1 MLLFWSCITLYDSIY
16 FSSVSC
22 VSKKKVEQKQSV
34 SFEPILA
41 INLRSHRINNYV
53 NIFPSG
59 DYTLRCCVYQGSD
72 VLTRIMPFPQL
83 LHSLF
88 RKGKLLLVIERIS
101 KEISKWVKLSIII
114 LQKSFNTVIRPFRKP
129 SNTVSCIKF

>member
-1 MLLFWSCITLYDSIY
+1 MTAFVFRLFL
-16 FSSVSC
+16 

-59 DYTLRCCVYQGSD
+59 DYTLRCVYQGSD

-88 RKGKLLLVIERIS
+88 RKGK
-101 KEISKWVKLSIII
+101 
-114 LQKSFNTVIRPFRKP
+114 
-129 SNTVSCIKF
+129 